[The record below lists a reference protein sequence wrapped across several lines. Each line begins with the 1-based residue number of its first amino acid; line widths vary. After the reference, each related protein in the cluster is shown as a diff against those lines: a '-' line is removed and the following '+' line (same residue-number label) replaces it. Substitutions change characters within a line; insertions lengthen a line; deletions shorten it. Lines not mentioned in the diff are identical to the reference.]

1 MGPTRLSSRGLERSA
16 LTLPHLQKK
25 TPLGPYWTSAFYLR
39 AYFSRVTCPILFRYL
54 TEKIKRIF
62 HDERKS
68 TGKVRVKTLIFTV
81 FNGNGGIFAW
91 KVKFTV
97 FTVKNLFSS

>member
-1 MGPTRLSSRGLERSA
+1 M
-16 LTLPHLQKK
+16 
-25 TPLGPYWTSAFYLR
+25 
-39 AYFSRVTCPILFRYL
+39 
-54 TEKIKRIF
+54 IF
-62 HDERKS
+62 HTERKS
-68 TGKVRVKTLIFTV
+68 TEEIQVKTLIFTV